1 MAGSSEV
8 YENLS
13 LTLDALGATGLVLPL
28 EIKVRY
34 TGVDYAWVAC
44 IFCAVN
50 KKWKLYRLRRELR
63 LLRVA

>member
-44 IFCAVN
+44 IFCAV
-50 KKWKLYRLRRELR
+50 KIRSGSCA
-63 LLRVA
+63 VSDVS

>member
-34 TGVDYAWVAC
+34 TVWTTRGWLAYFVQ
-44 IFCAVN
+44 
-50 KKWKLYRLRRELR
+50 
-63 LLRVA
+63 

>member
-34 TGVDYAWVAC
+34 TGVDYAWAAC
-44 IFCAVN
+44 IFCAV
-50 KKWKLYRLRRELR
+50 KTRSGSCA
-63 LLRVA
+63 VSDVS